1 MKNLFGLYVF
11 VSTQNKILGMHSAPT
26 NVVRIKSCVSLAVDV
41 HFSRFLGGK
50 KNMTSERVLS
60 CLIHFPLVWAWPFE
74 IRVKRIVF
82 IPVDL
87 KYLRF
92 QFCT

>member
-41 HFSRFLGGK
+41 HFSRFLEK
-50 KNMTSERVLS
+50 KKKKHDERASFIMFNSFSFGLGVAVRNKSETN
-60 CLIHFPLVWAWPFE
+60 CIHSS
-74 IRVKRIVF
+74 
-82 IPVDL
+82 
-87 KYLRF
+87 
-92 QFCT
+92 